1 MKRETSIV
9 GVVIWCEDTS
19 EITFTVS
26 KGDRQAEAKT
36 YLSLL
41 KPSLQALLLGV
52 QLNRVIF

>member
-26 KGDRQAEAKT
+26 KGDR
-36 YLSLL
+36 
-41 KPSLQALLLGV
+41 
-52 QLNRVIF
+52 